1 MIYLTYKKIIN
12 HKSKETSPK
21 TPKIPIMTDIEISD
35 ILADYGNYYQNRG
48 QNMTSLLKKYYR
60 SERVTET
67 EMLTVM
73 RTDNTVV
80 ELGKAS
86 IENVSQAYQQGWTP
100 KGDVVITPQT
110 IVLGEL
116 KIDLELYTR
125 ALKDSW
131 LAFLDLN
138 SLDEKSTPF
147 IKYLMEEHIPEAY
160 NEEFELLQV
169 YAGAYVTPTAGVAGS
184 PQGAMDG
191 IRKRINQGIANG
203 TIATIST
210 GALSNDAAIF
220 VKQIED
226 FCKQIPKKFWK
237 YALKI
242 ALNEDKKLLYNE
254 GRRILYNTNYAA
266 EADLDKVQNFKHKV
280 IGLPSMG
287 TDDKVWTT
295 LPGNARLYV
304 KNASNEGQFK
314 IKEGQPRH
322 VQIYSQFYKGIG
334 FADHEAVFTNDR
346 SLV

>member
-1 MIYLTYKKIIN
+1 
-12 HKSKETSPK
+12 
-21 TPKIPIMTDIEISD
+21 MTDIEISD
-35 ILADYGNYYQNRG
+35 IVADYGNYYQNRG
-48 QNMTSLLKKYYR
+48 QNMASLLKKYYR
-60 SERVTET
+60 SERVTEK

-73 RTDNTVV
+73 KTDNTVV

-86 IENVSQAYQQGWTP
+86 IENVSQAYQQAWTP

-110 IVLGEL
+110 ITLGEL

-160 NEEFELLQV
+160 NEEFEMLQV
-169 YAGAYVTPTAGVAGS
+169 YWGSYVVPTAGVAGT

-191 IRKRINQGIANG
+191 IRKRINQGITNG
-203 TIATIST
+203 TISTIST
-210 GALSNDAAIF
+210 GALDTDGAIF

-237 YALKI
+237 YSLKI
-242 ALNEDKKLLYNE
+242 GMNEDQKLLYNE
-254 GRRILYNTNYAA
+254 GRRTLYNTNYAA
-266 EADLDKVQNFKHKV
+266 ESDLNKVQNFNFKV
-280 IGLPSMG
+280 LGLPSMG
-287 TDDKVWTT
+287 DDDKIWTT
-295 LPGNARLYV
+295 LPGNGRLYV
-304 KNASNEGQFK
+304 KNAANEGQFK

-322 VQIYSQFYKGIG
+322 VEIYSQFYKGIG
-334 FADHEAVFTNDR
+334 FADHEAIFTNDR